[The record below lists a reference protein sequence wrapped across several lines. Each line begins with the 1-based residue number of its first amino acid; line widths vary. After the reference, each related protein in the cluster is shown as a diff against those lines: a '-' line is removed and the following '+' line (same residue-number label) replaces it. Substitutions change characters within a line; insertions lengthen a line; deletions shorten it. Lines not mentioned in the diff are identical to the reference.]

1 MTKAIRLTVALM
13 AALAFTAARADD
25 SADDKKCDGKDMP
38 CASAMTQEG
47 SSEASDSSASSGSGA
62 GEASSASDVAA
73 NQLYWENQQ
82 HEHWESG
89 D

>member
-25 SADDKKCDGKDMP
+25 SADDKKCDGKDTP

-47 SSEASDSSASSGSGA
+47 SSGSTDSSASSGSGA
-62 GEASSASDVAA
+62 GESSSASDLSA
-73 NQLYWENQQ
+73 NEVYWQNQQ